1 MCNCV
6 IVFFILGLCPLASS
20 GAWQLHKRN
29 MGKASPAAQPSASPA
44 PLGPGRA
51 IAKVKHVTQKDIL
64 GQHKNRKQ
72 FREKMTYAF
81 RHMKE
86 IQKREGIVRASKPTS
101 PAIYYES
108 IVPTSCDLVW
118 LTTCLVQR
126 SGKSIVKA
134 WHLENVRKWQ
144 QGLAPLDPE
153 LAKLPKI
160 PRKWLKQYEATH

>member
-1 MCNCV
+1 
-6 IVFFILGLCPLASS
+6 
-20 GAWQLHKRN
+20 
-29 MGKASPAAQPSASPA
+29 MGKTSPASEPTAA
-44 PLGPGRA
+44 PVAPGPGRA
-51 IAKVKHVTQKDIL
+51 IAKVKSITKKDIL
-64 GQHKNRKQ
+64 GKHKNRKL

-86 IQKREGIVRASKPTS
+86 IQKREGIVRASKATS

-108 IVPTSCDLVW
+108 VVPASCDLVW
-118 LTTCLVQR
+118 LTTRLVQR

-160 PRKWLKQYEATH
+160 PRKWLKAYEAAH